1 MKFSFQEMTIQIV
14 VAIQFKYLFKGM
26 KGPISEKERMV
37 TSPQQREN
45 VEDNTSQ
52 VIKRANKQLELSK
65 LRSYI

>member
-1 MKFSFQEMTIQIV
+1 
-14 VAIQFKYLFKGM
+14 M

-45 VEDNTSQ
+45 VEDNSSQ
-52 VIKRANKQLELSK
+52 VIKRANKLELSK